1 MTAVDLNEKRVGRF
15 RISTEAL
22 RAYTMVIALIV
33 IWIFFQVKT
42 RSDLYPYGLFL
53 HPVNLANLLKQ
64 MSVTGVLAVGM
75 LMVIVARQID
85 LSVGSILGLVGGI
98 AAMTQGWGL
107 VPSLASAIIIGT
119 IVGALQGSLVA
130 YANIP
135 SFIVTLGGLLTWR
148 GVILYL
154 SKGETIPVRLPVF
167 RLLGVALL
175 TPASGLVLAA
185 IAIVAVIWTN
195 VQRDRAR
202 RRYGLPV
209 SSTPMLLMR
218 IIIPSALIAIFIYMM
233 NLQGGVP
240 LPVIILLAVAIA
252 GNFLTQNT
260 TFGRYLYAIGS
271 NPEAA
276 RLSGINIRTHILIA
290 FALLG
295 SLVGIASLLHTGRV
309 GSASPDAGTLMELDA
324 IAACVIGGTSLM
336 GGRGKVAGA
345 LLGALVMAS
354 LDNGM
359 SLLSVENATQY
370 IIKGAVLVAA
380 VGFDMAGRR
389 KS

>member
-1 MTAVDLNEKRVGRF
+1 MTTTVDEEAAKTHVGRW
-15 RISTEAL
+15 RVSTSAV
-22 RAYTMVIALIV
+22 RAYSMVIALIL
-33 IWIFFQVKT
+33 IW
-42 RSDLYPYGLFL
+42 LYFEWRTDGVFL
-53 HPVNLANLLKQ
+53 RPVNLANLLKQ

-75 LMVIVARQID
+75 LFVIVARQID
-85 LSVGSILGLVGGI
+85 LSVGSLVGLAGGI

-107 VPSLASAIIIGT
+107 LPCFVSAIVIG
-119 IVGALQGSLVA
+119 VAAGALSGALVA
-130 YANIP
+130 YLNIP

-167 RLLGVALL
+167 RTLGIALL
-175 TPASGLVLAA
+175 TPASGVALGTVA
-185 IAIVAVIWTN
+185 IAAVIWLTIRRN
-195 VQRDRAR
+195 RAR
-202 RRYGLPV
+202 RRHGLPV
-209 SSTPMLLMR
+209 PGSAATIAR
-218 IIIPSALIAIFIYMM
+218 IVFPAVLIAVFVSMM
-233 NLQGGVP
+233 NVQGGVP
-240 LPVIILLAVAIA
+240 LPVIVLLVIAILGSGV
-252 GNFLTQNT
+252 TQST

-271 NPEAA
+271 NPDAS
-276 RLSGINIRTHILIA
+276 RLSGINAKTHILAA

-295 SLVGIASLLHTGRV
+295 GLVGVASLLHTGRV

-380 VGFDMAGRR
+380 VGFDMAGR
-389 KS
+389 KKG

>member
-1 MTAVDLNEKRVGRF
+1 MTAVELEEKRIGRF
-15 RISTEAL
+15 RISTEAV

-107 VPSLASAIIIGT
+107 VPSLASAVVIGT
-119 IVGALQGSLVA
+119 LVGALQGSLVA

-209 SSTPMLLMR
+209 SSRPMLLMR
-218 IIIPSALIAIFIYMM
+218 IIIPSTLIAIFIYMM

-290 FALLG
+290 FAILG

-389 KS
+389 KT